1 MGGILHEPELLSA
14 LFDGA
19 SLLWVHRHYT
29 AGVRV
34 MQVRFRVEMVRLPYK
49 EASK

>member
-1 MGGILHEPELLSA
+1 MSQSFFSA
-14 LFDGA
+14 LFDRA
-19 SLLWVHRHYT
+19 SLLWVHRQYT

-34 MQVRFRVEMVRLPYK
+34 MQVRFRAEMVGLPYK